1 MTTSGAV
8 EKQTSKLATSLLCIF
23 SLTYVFIQVAN
34 PLSDEMGNLL
44 IAALGIVGFI
54 YCFFVLNSGIRV
66 FLLVCGVAL
75 SLLLVISITVT
86 GNANYSNVLWV
97 WGYLGMGAILYFFK
111 HKEIVITILF
121 YVITSY
127 LLYNCI
133 TNYADLAALVTRSS
147 ANTLPSLSIFI
158 LFIYY
163 YCVYLHKRL
172 NVFFYPPLL
181 LCLLISLISGTRGA
195 VLACLFFFIAV
206 FFLIIS
212 AESKKR
218 LRNLLYLLFSS
229 ILIII
234 LVKNYLLKD
243 YDYLFDTIMGKVDS
257 YGNQSSRSE
266 IWSEYI
272 ESAMSSIQNF
282 LFGVPFHGIEY
293 PILHEYDGNTHNA
306 FFELH
311 LKFGLIAFI
320 FFMYNII
327 KSLIVSFKRVPFF
340 FCLLLLI
347 IIRSLFDWTAFPG
360 VYDIFFWMCVF
371 FNVYPKYCTK

>member
-1 MTTSGAV
+1 MISAVV
-8 EKQTSKLATSLLCIF
+8 EKKTSKIATFLLCFF
-23 SLTYVFIQVAN
+23 SIIYVYIQVAN
-34 PLSDEMGNLL
+34 ILSDAIGNLL
-44 IAALGIVGFI
+44 IASIGILGFI
-54 YCFFVLNSGIRV
+54 YCIYSLNQSIRT
-66 FLLVCGVAL
+66 LLLACAIIL
-75 SLLLVISITVT
+75 SFLLVISITIT

-97 WGYLGMGAILYFFK
+97 WGYLGMAAILYFFK
-111 HKEIVITILF
+111 HKELVVTILF
-121 YVITSY
+121 YVITIY

-147 ANTLPSLSIFI
+147 ANALPSLSIFI

-195 VLACLFFFIAV
+195 VLACLFFFVAV
-206 FFLIIS
+206 FFLVIS
-212 AESKKR
+212 AESGKR
-218 LRNLLYLLFSS
+218 MRNL
-229 ILIII
+229 II
-234 LVKNYLLKD
+234 LSLSIVILFYLANNYILSD
-243 YDYLFDTIMGKVDS
+243 YDYLFDTIMGKVDN
-257 YGNQSSRSE
+257 YGNKSSRSE

-272 ESAMSSIQNF
+272 DAAMSNIQNF
-282 LFGVPFHGIEY
+282 LFGVPFHSIEY

-311 LKFGLIAFI
+311 LKFGIIAFI

-360 VYDIFFWMCVF
+360 IYDMFFWMCVF
-371 FNVYPKYCTK
+371 FNVFPKYCAE

>member
-8 EKQTSKLATSLLCIF
+8 EKKTSKIATFLLCVF
-23 SLTYVFIQVAN
+23 SITYVFIQVAN
-34 PLSDEMGNLL
+34 PLSDEIGNLV
-44 IAALGIVGFI
+44 IAALGIIGFI
-54 YCFFVLNSGIRV
+54 YCFFVLKAGIRI
-66 FLLVCGVAL
+66 FLVVCGVSL

-111 HKEIVITILF
+111 HKEFFVTILF
-121 YVITSY
+121 YAITSY

-163 YCVYLHKRL
+163 YCAYLHKRL
-172 NVFFYPPLL
+172 NIFFYPPLL

-195 VLACLFFFIAV
+195 VLACFFFFIAV

-212 AESKKR
+212 ADSNKR
-218 LRNLLYLLFSS
+218 LKNLFLLLIASF
-229 ILIII
+229 LIIV

-243 YDYLFDTIMGKVDS
+243 YDFLFDTIMGKVDN
-257 YGNQSSRSE
+257 YGNKSSRSE

-272 ESAMSSIQNF
+272 DSAVSNIQNF
-282 LFGVPFHGIEY
+282 LFGVPFHSIEY

-306 FFELH
+306 FLELH

-360 VYDIFFWMCVF
+360 VYDMFFWMCVL
-371 FNVYPKYCTK
+371 FNVFPKYCTK